1 LYRRVDYQ
9 HTALVLLPRVIAE
22 RHARS
27 ALHAAIPP
35 DATVVQEDVQGCA
48 PGDFNPPYC
57 ARADVVL
64 SAERAPGQCK
74 QEIVRQLTMYGYEPR
89 RVGDASM
96 DFVRGRDEIRI
107 SIAPGCGPV
116 EVNYQP
122 RS

>member
-9 HTALVLLPRVIAE
+9 HTLVLLPRVIAE

-64 SAERAPGQCK
+64 STERAPGQCK
-74 QEIVRQLTMYGYEPR
+74 QEIVRQLTM
-89 RVGDASM
+89 
-96 DFVRGRDEIRI
+96 
-107 SIAPGCGPV
+107 
-116 EVNYQP
+116 
-122 RS
+122 